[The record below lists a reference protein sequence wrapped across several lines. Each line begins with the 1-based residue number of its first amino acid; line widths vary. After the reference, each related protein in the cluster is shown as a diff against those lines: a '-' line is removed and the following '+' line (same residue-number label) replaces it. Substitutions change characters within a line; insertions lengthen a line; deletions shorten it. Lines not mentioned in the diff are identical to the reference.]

1 MSQLNHVHV
10 RDLEAVME
18 EKTNIEIVD
27 FKKKDSIDKA
37 SSKLIESAKKETVKY
52 VNEELDVENSLMGV
66 EEGDDVI
73 GELDSVEI
81 DMFKQ
86 MAGIGVQIKKDLDIY
101 QEQAN
106 NNLKR
111 LFKDDPDK
119 LSMFLLKKAIS
130 DDIDHEVSNRICRNK
145 DLYELLRKTMFWRIQ
160 ERTQVFDRV
169 ISVRKGFKL
178 CATNRI
184 HIMQVDEAVG
194 RVKKMQALQELEKS
208 NHPMKHMIKQMIES
222 ENFF

>member
-1 MSQLNHVHV
+1 
-10 RDLEAVME
+10 ME